1 MSRAWNRRAW
11 LAVLLASAGAPVLA
25 QMAPWAS
32 PAHERWKAELAAFAA
47 SDQRRMPPAGGI
59 LFVGSST
66 IRMWQGLE
74 QAFPEQGP
82 VIRRGVGGSRLQEW
96 VEFVPDLVLPYRP
109 RQIVLYAGEN
119 DLVEG
124 FGPMDL
130 LGAFV
135 AFVRR
140 VRLQLPEVPIAYV
153 SIKPSPSRMARLE
166 AMREANLLIQT
177 FVLGEPNLD
186 YIELHAAMLD
196 NDGQPRPE
204 LYQRDKLH
212 LTREGYALWRQV
224 ISAHLRR

>member
-1 MSRAWNRRAW
+1 MRRWSRRAW
-11 LAVLLASAGAPVLA
+11 LAAALAGMASPAMA

-32 PAHERWKAELAAFAA
+32 TAHERWKAELAAIAA
-47 SDQRRMPPAGGI
+47 NDQRRLPPAGSI

-140 VRLQLPEVPIAYV
+140 VRIHLPEVPIAYV
-153 SIKPSPSRMARLE
+153 SIKPSPSRMAQLE

-177 FVLGEPNLD
+177 FVLNEPNLD

-212 LTREGYALWRQV
+212 LTREGYGLWRQV

>member
-1 MSRAWNRRAW
+1 
-11 LAVLLASAGAPVLA
+11 
-25 QMAPWAS
+25 MAPWAS

-47 SDQRRMPPAGGI
+47 SDQRRMPPPGGI

>member
-1 MSRAWNRRAW
+1 
-11 LAVLLASAGAPVLA
+11 
-25 QMAPWAS
+25 
-32 PAHERWKAELAAFAA
+32 
-47 SDQRRMPPAGGI
+47 
-59 LFVGSST
+59 
-66 IRMWQGLE
+66 
-74 QAFPEQGP
+74 
-82 VIRRGVGGSRLQEW
+82 
-96 VEFVPDLVLPYRP
+96 
-109 RQIVLYAGEN
+109 
-119 DLVEG
+119 
-124 FGPMDL
+124 
-130 LGAFV
+130 
-135 AFVRR
+135 

>member
-1 MSRAWNRRAW
+1 MPTWP
-11 LAVLLASAGAPVLA
+11 SA
-25 QMAPWAS
+25 
-32 PAHERWKAELAAFAA
+32 AHERWKAELAAFAA
-47 SDQRRMPPAGGI
+47 NDQRRMPPAGSI

-66 IRMWQGLE
+66 IRMWQGIE

-96 VEFVPDLVLPYRP
+96 VEFVPDLVLPYQP
-109 RQIVLYAGEN
+109 RQIVIYAGEN
-119 DLVEG
+119 DLVDG
-124 FGPMDL
+124 YTPMDL
-130 LGAFV
+130 LGAFI

-140 VRLQLPEVPIAYV
+140 VRVQLPDVPIAYI
-153 SIKPSPSRMARLE
+153 SIKPSPSRMAQVE

-177 FVLGEPNLD
+177 YVLGEPRLD

-204 LYQRDKLH
+204 LYLRDKLH

>member
-11 LAVLLASAGAPVLA
+11 LAAALACTGAPVLA

-47 SDQRRMPPAGGI
+47 SDQRRMPPAGSI

-74 QAFPEQGP
+74 QTFPEQGP

-96 VEFVPDLVLPYRP
+96 VEFVPDLVLPYQP

-140 VRLQLPEVPIAYV
+140 VRLQMPEVPIAYV
-153 SIKPSPSRMARLE
+153 SIKPSPSRMAQVE

-177 FVLGEPNLD
+177 FVLGEAKLD
-186 YIELHAAMLD
+186 YVELHAAMLD
-196 NDGQPRPE
+196 NDGQPRLE

-212 LTREGYALWRQV
+212 LTRDGYGLWRQV

>member
-1 MSRAWNRRAW
+1 MRRWSRRAW
-11 LAVLLASAGAPVLA
+11 LAAALAGMASPALA
-25 QMAPWAS
+25 QMATWAS
-32 PAHERWKAELAAFAA
+32 PAHERWKAELAAIAA
-47 SDQRRMPPAGGI
+47 NDQRRLPPAGSI

-140 VRLQLPEVPIAYV
+140 VRIHLPEVPIAYV
-153 SIKPSPSRMARLE
+153 SIKPSPSRMAQLE

-177 FVLGEPNLD
+177 FVLNEPNLD

-212 LTREGYALWRQV
+212 LTREGYGLWRQV

>member
-1 MSRAWNRRAW
+1 MRRCSRRAW
-11 LAVLLASAGAPVLA
+11 LAAALAGMASPAMA

-32 PAHERWKAELAAFAA
+32 PAHERWKAELAAIAA
-47 SDQRRMPPAGGI
+47 NDQRRLPPAGSI

-82 VIRRGVGGSRLQEW
+82 VVRRGVGGSRLQEW

-140 VRLQLPEVPIAYV
+140 VRIHLPEVPIAYV
-153 SIKPSPSRMARLE
+153 SIKPSPSRMAQLE

-177 FVLGEPNLD
+177 FVLNEPNLD

-212 LTREGYALWRQV
+212 LTREGYGLWRQV

>member
-1 MSRAWNRRAW
+1 MRRWSRRAW
-11 LAVLLASAGAPVLA
+11 LAAALAGMASPALA
-25 QMAPWAS
+25 QMATWAS
-32 PAHERWKAELAAFAA
+32 PAHERWKAELAAIAA
-47 SDQRRMPPAGGI
+47 NDQRRLPPAGSI

-140 VRLQLPEVPIAYV
+140 VRIHLPEVPIAYV
-153 SIKPSPSRMARLE
+153 SIKPSPSRMAQVE

-177 FVLGEPNLD
+177 FVLNEPNLD

-212 LTREGYALWRQV
+212 LTREGYGLWRQV